1 MTLALLTLVPLALL
15 ALVTSALLAALDAA
29 HHAVSRSAL
38 AKELADRPASTRERV
53 LVQHDDAS
61 RTLGALEL
69 GRVLAEVVV
78 AVSLTAL
85 ALLLMDSW
93 ILAVLLG
100 AAVTAALMFL
110 TATLVPRALGRLR
123 PTAVLIRWRNV
134 VRTVRAL
141 LGAMALALLRLVAR
155 PRATADADDPSGPA
169 AQARRSVDRALEN
182 EHLHSSARD
191 MIQGIF
197 ELGDSMVREL
207 MVPRTDMV
215 TVGADTPAHK
225 AMRLFVRS
233 GFSRIP
239 VIGADVDD
247 LRGVLYVKD
256 LMRAIHSPWDPRPDR
271 AVREIMRPARFIP
284 ESVAAGDVL
293 RQMQSDNIHIAVMID
308 EYGGVAG
315 IVTIEDVLEEI
326 VGEIADEHDPAEPE
340 IQDLGDGS
348 FRVPARAGV
357 SEVGDQF
364 DLEIDD
370 DDVDSAGGLLSKAV
384 GKVPVVGDHGDI
396 HGLHL
401 VAEKTGGRRKRLST
415 LIVSRSAPTDEV
427 VPPDHPADAHL
438 TTDDPAAGH
447 PAAGD
452 QEEHHDHE

>member
-1 MTLALLTLVPLALL
+1 MILPLLTLIPLALL
-15 ALVTSALLAALDAA
+15 ALVTAALLAALDAA

-38 AKELADRPASTRERV
+38 DKELAGRSARTRERV
-53 LVQHDDAS
+53 LLQHDEAA

-78 AVSLTAL
+78 AVTLTAL
-85 ALLLMDSW
+85 AQLLTGSW
-93 ILAVLLG
+93 AVAVLLG
-100 AAVTAALMFL
+100 GVVSMALLFL
-110 TATLVPRALGRLR
+110 TASVVPRAVGRLR
-123 PTAVLIRWRNV
+123 PTAVLIRWRGLLRA
-134 VRTVRAL
+134 VRVL
-141 LGAMALALLRLVAR
+141 LGGLALALMRLVAR
-155 PRATADADDPSGPA
+155 PRAAAGADDPSASA
-169 AQARRSVDRALEN
+169 AQARRTVDRALESQ
-182 EHLHSSARD
+182 HLHSSARD

-197 ELGDSMVREL
+197 ELGDTMVREL

-239 VIGADVDD
+239 VIGESVDD
-247 LRGVLYVKD
+247 LCGMLYVKD
-256 LMRAIHSPWDPRPDR
+256 VMRAIHSPWDPRPDR
-271 AVREIMRPARFIP
+271 AVREIMRPVQFVP
-284 ESVAAGDVL
+284 ESVPAGDVL
-293 RQMQSDNIHIAVMID
+293 RRMQSSNVHVAVVID

-340 IQDLGDGS
+340 IQDLGEGS
-348 FRVPARAGV
+348 FRVPARAGI
-357 SEVGDQF
+357 SEVGELF

-370 DDVDSAGGLLSKAV
+370 DDVDSAGGLLSKAL
-384 GKVPVVGDHGDI
+384 GKVPIVGARGTI

-401 VAEKTGGRRKRLST
+401 EAERTAGRRKRLST
-415 LIVSRSAPTDEV
+415 LIVSRSAPAEDE
-427 VPPDHPADAHL
+427 
-438 TTDDPAAGH
+438 

-452 QEEHHDHE
+452 QEEPHDHER